1 MTTYTDPEDQIAA
14 EIAAMEAKGIDPY
27 ADRVTDA
34 PDDAALEAAPA
45 EPAAEVAA
53 DVAPVKADD
62 QQPDAPKVADVPPTA
77 AQDAQPVAST
87 APQTYRADMPSDLA
101 AKRTELLAA
110 KAEAMKQLMDG
121 MIDAEKYADE
131 ESRISEELEGITL
144 ARARAETLAEV
155 NRQTAEGYQA
165 NVISALVA
173 RTKTEIDY
181 ASDTN
186 AQQTFDRALRLV
198 GSEPDAAGK
207 DFAQLA
213 DEAHRM
219 VMARRV
225 VAPAAPSTTG
235 RAAPDRTPPKP
246 PITLGGLPTA
256 ATSGTKSISEVA
268 GRLTG
273 DDLEQAFDALPD
285 ADLKKLMRG

>member
-34 PDDAALEAAPA
+34 PDDGAPAAAPA
-45 EPAAEVAA
+45 EPVA

-62 QQPDAPKVADVPPTA
+62 QQPADPKAVDVPPTA
-77 AQDAQPVAST
+77 AQDVQPAAST
-87 APQTYRADMPSDLA
+87 APQTYRADMPPDLA

-121 MIDAEKYADE
+121 MIDAEKYVDE
-131 ESRISEELEGITL
+131 ECRISEELEGITL

-155 NRQTAEGYQA
+155 NRQTAEVYQG

-181 ASDTN
+181 ASDTD

-225 VAPAAPSTTG
+225 VAPAAPSTAG

-256 ATSGTKSISEVA
+256 AASGTKSVAEVV
-268 GRLTG
+268 GRLAG
-273 DDLEQAFDALPD
+273 DDLEKAFDALSD

>member
-1 MTTYTDPEDQIAA
+1 MTTYADPEDQIAA
-14 EIAAMEAKGIDPY
+14 EIAAMEAKGLDPY

-34 PDDAALEAAPA
+34 PDEGAPDAAAPEA
-45 EPAAEVAA
+45 AA
-53 DVAPVKADD
+53 DVAPVQADD
-62 QQPDAPKVADVPPTA
+62 QQPEAPKVADVPPTA

-87 APQTYRADMPSDLA
+87 APQTYRADMPADLA

-121 MIDAEKYADE
+121 VIDAEKYADE
-131 ESRISEELEGITL
+131 EFRISEELEGITL

-155 NRQTAEGYQA
+155 NRQTAEVYQG

-181 ASDTN
+181 ASDPD

-225 VAPAAPSTTG
+225 VAPAAPSTAG

>member
-1 MTTYTDPEDQIAA
+1 MTTYADPEDQIAA
-14 EIAAMEAKGIDPY
+14 EIAAMEAKGLDPY
-27 ADRVTDA
+27 ADRVTDT
-34 PDDAALEAAPA
+34 PGDAAPKSAPA

-87 APQTYRADMPSDLA
+87 APQTYRADMPADLA

-121 MIDAEKYADE
+121 VIDAEKYADE

-155 NRQTAEGYQA
+155 NRQTAEGYQG

-181 ASDTN
+181 ASDTD

-198 GSEPDAAGK
+198 ASEPDAAGK
-207 DFAQLA
+207 DFAQIA

-219 VMARRV
+219 VMARRG

>member
-1 MTTYTDPEDQIAA
+1 MTTYADPEDQIAA

-34 PDDAALEAAPA
+34 PDEGAPDAAAPEA
-45 EPAAEVAA
+45 AA
-53 DVAPVKADD
+53 DVAPVQADD
-62 QQPDAPKVADVPPTA
+62 QQPEAPKVADVPPTA

-87 APQTYRADMPSDLA
+87 APQTYRADMPADLA

-121 MIDAEKYADE
+121 VIDAEKYAAE
-131 ESRISEELEGITL
+131 EFRISEELEGITL

-181 ASDTN
+181 ASDTD

-219 VMARRV
+219 VMARRG

>member
-1 MTTYTDPEDQIAA
+1 MKTYADPEDQIAA

-34 PDDAALEAAPA
+34 PDDAAPAAAAA
-45 EPAAEVAA
+45 EPVAESAA
-53 DVAPVKADD
+53 DVAPVQADD

-77 AQDAQPVAST
+77 AQDVQPVAST
-87 APQTYRADMPSDLA
+87 APQTYRADMPADLA
-101 AKRTELLAA
+101 AKRAELLGA

-121 MIDAEKYADE
+121 VIDAEKYAAE
-131 ESRISEELEGITL
+131 EFRISEELEGITL
-144 ARARAETLAEV
+144 ARARVETLAEV
-155 NRQTAEGYQA
+155 NRQTAEGYQG

-173 RTKTEIDY
+173 RTKAEIDY
-181 ASDTN
+181 ASDPD
-186 AQQTFDRALRLV
+186 AQKTFDRALRLV

-207 DFAQLA
+207 DFAQIA

-219 VMARRV
+219 VMARRG
-225 VAPAAPSTTG
+225 VAPAAPSTAG

-246 PITLGGLPTA
+246 PVTLSGLPTA

>member
-1 MTTYTDPEDQIAA
+1 MTTYADPEDQIAA
-14 EIAAMEAKGIDPY
+14 EIAAMEAKGLDPY
-27 ADRVTDA
+27 ADRVRDA
-34 PDDAALEAAPA
+34 PDEGAPDAAAPEA
-45 EPAAEVAA
+45 AA

-87 APQTYRADMPSDLA
+87 APQTYRADMPTDLA

-121 MIDAEKYADE
+121 VIDAEKYADE
-131 ESRISEELEGITL
+131 ECRISEELEGITL

-181 ASDTN
+181 ASDTD
-186 AQQTFDRALRLV
+186 AQQTFDLALRLV
-198 GSEPDAAGK
+198 ASEPDAAGK
-207 DFAQLA
+207 DFAQIA

-219 VMARRV
+219 VMARRG

-256 ATSGTKSISEVA
+256 AASGTKSISEVA

>member
-1 MTTYTDPEDQIAA
+1 MTTYADPEDQIAA

-27 ADRVTDA
+27 ADRVTDTPDEGA
-34 PDDAALEAAPA
+34 PDAAAPKA
-45 EPAAEVAA
+45 AA
-53 DVAPVKADD
+53 DVAPVQADD
-62 QQPDAPKVADVPPTA
+62 KQPEAPKAVDVPPTT
-77 AQDAQPVAST
+77 AQDVQPVAST
-87 APQTYRADMPSDLA
+87 APQTYRADIPADLA

-121 MIDAEKYADE
+121 VIDAEKYADE
-131 ESRISEELEGITL
+131 ELRISEELEGITL

-155 NRQTAEGYQA
+155 NRQTAEGYQG

-181 ASDTN
+181 ASDTD
-186 AQQTFDRALRLV
+186 AQQTFDLALRLV

-207 DFAQLA
+207 DFAHLA

-219 VMARRV
+219 VLARRG
-225 VAPAAPSTTG
+225 VAPAAPSTAG

>member
-27 ADRVTDA
+27 ADRVTDT
-34 PDDAALEAAPA
+34 PGDAAPKSAPA
-45 EPAAEVAA
+45 EPVAAVAA
-53 DVAPVKADD
+53 DVALVKADD

-77 AQDAQPVAST
+77 AQDVQPVAST
-87 APQTYRADMPSDLA
+87 APQTYRADMPADLA
-101 AKRTELLAA
+101 AKRAELLAA

-121 MIDAEKYADE
+121 VIDAEKYADE

-155 NRQTAEGYQA
+155 NRQTAEVYQG

-181 ASDTN
+181 ASDTD
-186 AQQTFDRALRLV
+186 AQQTFDLALRLV
-198 GSEPDAAGK
+198 ASEPDAAGK
-207 DFAQLA
+207 DFAQIA

-219 VMARRV
+219 VMARRG

>member
-14 EIAAMEAKGIDPY
+14 EIAAMEAKGLDPY
-27 ADRVTDA
+27 ADRVTDT
-34 PDDAALEAAPA
+34 PDDAVLEAAPA
-45 EPAAEVAA
+45 EPAAKVAA
-53 DVAPVKADD
+53 DVALVKADD

-77 AQDAQPVAST
+77 AQAAQPVAST
-87 APQTYRADMPSDLA
+87 APQTYRADMPADLA

-121 MIDAEKYADE
+121 VIDAEKYADE
-131 ESRISEELEGITL
+131 ECRISEELEGITL

-155 NRQTAEGYQA
+155 NRQTAEGYQG

-173 RTKTEIDY
+173 RTKAEIDY
-181 ASDTN
+181 ASDTD

-219 VMARRV
+219 VLARRG
-225 VAPAAPSTTG
+225 VAPAAPSTAG

>member
-14 EIAAMEAKGIDPY
+14 EIAAMEAKGLDPY
-27 ADRVTDA
+27 ADRVTDT
-34 PDDAALEAAPA
+34 PGDAAPKSAPA
-45 EPAAEVAA
+45 EPVAAVAA
-53 DVAPVKADD
+53 DVALVKADD
-62 QQPDAPKVADVPPTA
+62 QQPEAPKVADVPPTA
-77 AQDAQPVAST
+77 AQDAQPVART
-87 APQTYRADMPSDLA
+87 APQTYRADLPADLA

-121 MIDAEKYADE
+121 VIDAEKYADE
-131 ESRISEELEGITL
+131 EFRISEELEGITL

-181 ASDTN
+181 ASDTD

-198 GSEPDAAGK
+198 ASEPDAAGK
-207 DFAQLA
+207 DFAQIA

-219 VMARRV
+219 VMARRG

>member
-34 PDDAALEAAPA
+34 PDEGAPDAAAPEA
-45 EPAAEVAA
+45 AA
-53 DVAPVKADD
+53 DVAPVQADD
-62 QQPDAPKVADVPPTA
+62 QQPAAPKVADVPPTA
-77 AQDAQPVAST
+77 AQDVQPAAST
-87 APQTYRADMPSDLA
+87 APQTYRADMPADLA

-121 MIDAEKYADE
+121 VIDAEKYADE
-131 ESRISEELEGITL
+131 ELRISEELEGITL

-181 ASDTN
+181 ASDTD

-198 GSEPDAAGK
+198 ASEPDAAGK
-207 DFAQLA
+207 DFAQIA

-219 VMARRV
+219 VMARRG
-225 VAPAAPSTTG
+225 VAPAAPSTAG

>member
-1 MTTYTDPEDQIAA
+1 MTTYADPEDQIAA
-14 EIAAMEAKGIDPY
+14 EIAAMEAKGLDPY
-27 ADRVTDA
+27 ADRVTDTT
-34 PDDAALEAAPA
+34 DDAALEAAPA
-45 EPAAEVAA
+45 EPVAEVAA

-87 APQTYRADMPSDLA
+87 APQTYRADMPTDLA

-121 MIDAEKYADE
+121 VIDAEKYADE
-131 ESRISEELEGITL
+131 EFRISEELEGITL
-144 ARARAETLAEV
+144 ARARAETLAEA
-155 NRQTAEGYQA
+155 NRQTAEVYQG

-181 ASDTN
+181 ASDTD
-186 AQQTFDRALRLV
+186 AQQTFDLALRLV
-198 GSEPDAAGK
+198 ASEPDAVGK
-207 DFAQLA
+207 DFAQIA

-219 VMARRV
+219 VMARRG
-225 VAPAAPSTTG
+225 VAPAAPSTAG

>member
-14 EIAAMEAKGIDPY
+14 EIAAMEAKGLDPY
-27 ADRVTDA
+27 ADRVTDTT
-34 PDDAALEAAPA
+34 DDAAQKSAPA
-45 EPAAEVAA
+45 EPAPKAAA
-53 DVAPVKADD
+53 DVAPVQADD
-62 QQPDAPKVADVPPTA
+62 QQPAAPKVADVPPTA

-87 APQTYRADMPSDLA
+87 APQTYRADMPTDLA

-121 MIDAEKYADE
+121 VIDAEKYADE

-155 NRQTAEGYQA
+155 NRQTAEGYQG

-181 ASDTN
+181 ASDTD

-198 GSEPDAAGK
+198 ASEPDAVGK
-207 DFAQLA
+207 DFAQIA

-219 VMARRV
+219 VLARRG

>member
-34 PDDAALEAAPA
+34 PDKGAPDAAAPEA
-45 EPAAEVAA
+45 AA
-53 DVAPVKADD
+53 DVAPVQADD
-62 QQPDAPKVADVPPTA
+62 QQPADPKAVDVPPTT

-87 APQTYRADMPSDLA
+87 APQTYRADMPTDLA
-101 AKRTELLAA
+101 AKRTELLGA

-121 MIDAEKYADE
+121 VIDAEKYAAE
-131 ESRISEELEGITL
+131 EFRISEELEGITL

-155 NRQTAEGYQA
+155 NRQTAEGYQG

-173 RTKTEIDY
+173 RTKAEIDY
-181 ASDTN
+181 ASDPD

-198 GSEPDAAGK
+198 ASEPDAAGK
-207 DFAQLA
+207 DFAQIA

-219 VMARRV
+219 VLARRG
-225 VAPAAPSTTG
+225 VAPAAPSTAG

-256 ATSGTKSISEVA
+256 AASGTKSVTEVV
-268 GRLTG
+268 GRLAG
-273 DDLEQAFDALPD
+273 DDLEKAFDALSD

>member
-1 MTTYTDPEDQIAA
+1 MTTYADPEDQIAA
-14 EIAAMEAKGIDPY
+14 EIAAMEAKGLDPY

-34 PDDAALEAAPA
+34 PDEGAPDAAAPEA
-45 EPAAEVAA
+45 AA
-53 DVAPVKADD
+53 DVAPVQADD
-62 QQPDAPKVADVPPTA
+62 QQPAAPKVADVPPTA
-77 AQDAQPVAST
+77 AQDVQPVAST
-87 APQTYRADMPSDLA
+87 APQTYRADMPADLA

-121 MIDAEKYADE
+121 VIDAEKYADE
-131 ESRISEELEGITL
+131 EFRISEELEGITL

-181 ASDTN
+181 ASDTD

-198 GSEPDAAGK
+198 ASEPDAAGK
-207 DFAQLA
+207 DFAQIA

-219 VMARRV
+219 VLARMGV
-225 VAPAAPSTTG
+225 KPSVPSTAA
-235 RAAPDRTPPKP
+235 RPAPDRTPPKP

>member
-1 MTTYTDPEDQIAA
+1 MTTYADPEDQIAA

-34 PDDAALEAAPA
+34 PNEGAPDAAAPKA
-45 EPAAEVAA
+45 AA
-53 DVAPVKADD
+53 DVAPVHADD

-87 APQTYRADMPSDLA
+87 APQTYRADMPADLA

-121 MIDAEKYADE
+121 VIDAEKYADE
-131 ESRISEELEGITL
+131 EFRISEELEGITL

-181 ASDTN
+181 ASDTD

-235 RAAPDRTPPKP
+235 RSAPDRTPPKP

-256 ATSGTKSISEVA
+256 AASGTKSISEVA

>member
-1 MTTYTDPEDQIAA
+1 MTTYADPEDQIAA

-34 PDDAALEAAPA
+34 PDEGAPDAAAPKAAA
-45 EPAAEVAA
+45 Y
-53 DVAPVKADD
+53 VAPVQADD
-62 QQPDAPKVADVPPTA
+62 KQPADPKAVDVPPTA
-77 AQDAQPVAST
+77 AQDVQPVAST
-87 APQTYRADMPSDLA
+87 APQTYRADMPADLA

-121 MIDAEKYADE
+121 VIDAEKYADE
-131 ESRISEELEGITL
+131 ECRISEELEGITL

-155 NRQTAEGYQA
+155 NRQTAEGYQG

-173 RTKTEIDY
+173 RTKAEIDY
-181 ASDTN
+181 ASDTD
-186 AQQTFDRALRLV
+186 AQKTFDLALRLV

>member
-1 MTTYTDPEDQIAA
+1 MTTYADPEDQIAA
-14 EIAAMEAKGIDPY
+14 EIAAMEAKGLDPY
-27 ADRVTDA
+27 ADRVTDT
-34 PDDAALEAAPA
+34 PGDAAPKSAPA
-45 EPAAEVAA
+45 EPVAEVAA

-62 QQPDAPKVADVPPTA
+62 QQPADPKAVDVPPTT
-77 AQDAQPVAST
+77 AQDVQPAAST

-121 MIDAEKYADE
+121 VIDAEKYADE

-155 NRQTAEGYQA
+155 NRQTAEVYQG

-173 RTKTEIDY
+173 RTKAEIDY
-181 ASDTN
+181 ASDPD
-186 AQQTFDRALRLV
+186 AQKTFDRALRLV

-219 VMARRV
+219 VMARRG
-225 VAPAAPSTTG
+225 VAPAAPSTAG

>member
-1 MTTYTDPEDQIAA
+1 MTTYADPEDQIAA

-34 PDDAALEAAPA
+34 PEEGAPEAEPA

-53 DVAPVKADD
+53 DVAPAQADD
-62 QQPDAPKVADVPPTA
+62 QQPEAPKVADVPPTA
-77 AQDAQPVAST
+77 AQDVQPVAST
-87 APQTYRADMPSDLA
+87 APQTYRADMPADLA

-121 MIDAEKYADE
+121 VIDAEKYADE
-131 ESRISEELEGITL
+131 EFRISEELEGITL

-155 NRQTAEGYQA
+155 NRQTAEVYQG

-173 RTKTEIDY
+173 RTKAEIDY
-181 ASDTN
+181 ASDPD

-198 GSEPDAAGK
+198 ASEPDAVGK
-207 DFAQLA
+207 DFAQIA

-219 VMARRV
+219 VLARRG
-225 VAPAAPSTTG
+225 VAPAAPSTAG

>member
-27 ADRVTDA
+27 ADRVTAA
-34 PDDAALEAAPA
+34 PDEGAPDAAAPEA
-45 EPAAEVAA
+45 AA
-53 DVAPVKADD
+53 DVAPVQADD
-62 QQPDAPKVADVPPTA
+62 QQPEAPKVADVPPTA

-87 APQTYRADMPSDLA
+87 APQTYRADLPADLA

-121 MIDAEKYADE
+121 VIDAEKYADE
-131 ESRISEELEGITL
+131 EFRISEELEGITL

-181 ASDTN
+181 ASDTD

-207 DFAQLA
+207 DFAQIA

-219 VMARRV
+219 VLARRG

-256 ATSGTKSISEVA
+256 AASGTKSISEVA

>member
-1 MTTYTDPEDQIAA
+1 MTTYADPEDQIAA
-14 EIAAMEAKGIDPY
+14 EIAAMEAKGLDPY

-34 PDDAALEAAPA
+34 PDEGAPDAAAPKA
-45 EPAAEVAA
+45 AA
-53 DVAPVKADD
+53 DVAPVHADD

-87 APQTYRADMPSDLA
+87 APQTYRADMPADLA

-121 MIDAEKYADE
+121 VIDAEKYADE
-131 ESRISEELEGITL
+131 ELRISEELEGITL

-181 ASDTN
+181 ASDTD

-198 GSEPDAAGK
+198 ASEPDAAGK
-207 DFAQLA
+207 DFAQIA

-219 VMARRV
+219 VMARRG

>member
-14 EIAAMEAKGIDPY
+14 EIAAMEAKGLDPY

-34 PDDAALEAAPA
+34 PDEGAPDAAAPEA
-45 EPAAEVAA
+45 AA
-53 DVAPVKADD
+53 DVAPVQADD
-62 QQPDAPKVADVPPTA
+62 QQPAAPKVADVPPTA
-77 AQDAQPVAST
+77 AQDVQPVAST
-87 APQTYRADMPSDLA
+87 APQTYRADMPADLA

-121 MIDAEKYADE
+121 VIDAEKYADE
-131 ESRISEELEGITL
+131 EFRISEELDDITL

-155 NRQTAEGYQA
+155 NRQTEEVYQG

-181 ASDTN
+181 ASDTD

-198 GSEPDAAGK
+198 ASEPDAAGK
-207 DFAQLA
+207 DFAQIA

-219 VMARRV
+219 VMARMGV
-225 VAPAAPSTTG
+225 SQAKPST
-235 RAAPDRTPPKP
+235 AAQPAPDRTPPKP

-256 ATSGTKSISEVA
+256 AASGTKSISEVA

>member
-34 PDDAALEAAPA
+34 PDEGAPEAEPA
-45 EPAAEVAA
+45 EPVAEVAA
-53 DVAPVKADD
+53 DV
-62 QQPDAPKVADVPPTA
+62 PPTVD
-77 AQDAQPVAST
+77 QDVQPVASA
-87 APQTYRADMPSDLA
+87 APQTYRANMPADLA
-101 AKRTELLAA
+101 AKRTELLGA

-121 MIDAEKYADE
+121 VIDAEKYATE
-131 ESRISEELEGITL
+131 ECRISEELEGITL

-155 NRQTAEGYQA
+155 NRQTAEGYQG

-173 RTKTEIDY
+173 RTKAEIDY
-181 ASDTN
+181 ASDPD
-186 AQQTFDRALRLV
+186 AQKTFDRALRLV

-207 DFAQLA
+207 DFAQIA

-219 VMARRV
+219 VMARRG
-225 VAPAAPSTTG
+225 VAPAAPSTAG

-246 PITLGGLPTA
+246 PVTLSGLPTA

>member
-27 ADRVTDA
+27 ADRVTGA
-34 PDDAALEAAPA
+34 PDEGAPEAEPA
-45 EPAAEVAA
+45 EPVAEAAV
-53 DVAPVKADD
+53 DVAPVQADD
-62 QQPDAPKVADVPPTA
+62 QQPEAPTVADVPPTVD
-77 AQDAQPVAST
+77 QDVQPVASA
-87 APQTYRADMPSDLA
+87 APQTYRADMPADLA
-101 AKRTELLAA
+101 AKRTDLLAA
-110 KAEAMKQLMDG
+110 KAQAMKQLMDG
-121 MIDAEKYADE
+121 VIDAEKYAAE
-131 ESRISEELEGITL
+131 EFRISEELEVITL

-155 NRQTAEGYQA
+155 NRQSAEGYQA
-165 NVISALVA
+165 TVINELVA
-173 RTKTEIDY
+173 RAKAEIDY
-181 ASDTN
+181 ASDAA

-198 GSEPDAAGK
+198 VSEPDAAGK
-207 DFAQLA
+207 DFAQIA

-219 VMARRV
+219 VMARMGV
-225 VAPAAPSTTG
+225 TQAKPSAAPQP
-235 RAAPDRTPPKP
+235 APDRTPPKP
-246 PITLGGLPTA
+246 PVTLSGLPTA